1 MALGG
6 SGPLDCHDLGKPM
19 EFSAV
24 GFCSFAQ
31 DIFSDHSIQSA
42 RVSKDPVC
50 WLGMK
55 DETKMRQISTI
66 GIYRI

>member
-1 MALGG
+1 
-6 SGPLDCHDLGKPM
+6 M
-19 EFSAV
+19 EFPAV
-24 GFCSFAQ
+24 GSQKNAQ

-55 DETKMRQISTI
+55 DDTKMRQISTI
-66 GIYRI
+66 GIYIYRI